1 MASGLVFGV
10 ELVPEGGRLEVE
22 GKGNRIRGS
31 FLTDLQK
38 DGEKAIDAVG
48 IDAILGGERAHAV
61 VSPVEYAVGV
71 DGEQLH
77 TCKILSLNGIIAAGR
92 LLRFIFMAGRSAG
105 AEPASVPMAD
115 YTTSLTLHGII
126 TCTPAGTD
134 RRRDRPIKTGPER
147 HPSPEGDRETF
158 TSLL

>member
-77 TCKILSLNGIIAAGR
+77 TCKILSLNGII
-92 LLRFIFMAGRSAG
+92 
-105 AEPASVPMAD
+105 
-115 YTTSLTLHGII
+115 

-134 RRRDRPIKTGPER
+134 RRRGQTDKNRTGKASVPSWGQGDLHQPIIA
-147 HPSPEGDRETF
+147 
-158 TSLL
+158 